1 MKTKVAVVEDV
12 ERTRKL
18 FVEWLAGSPGIEV
31 VGSFGDAASAV
42 AGMPALLPDVALV
55 DINLPP
61 GETGIEC
68 VRKLKPLLP
77 CTQFVMLT
85 VYEDVNA
92 IFQALSAGATG
103 YLLKETRRE
112 SLLDAISEVSRGGS
126 PMSSSIAR
134 KVVQSFTPPEPKEA
148 PERVDATL
156 SPREREL
163 LELLVQGYLY
173 KEIAD
178 RLTLSRGSVNTYV
191 RRIYE
196 KLHVHTRAEAMLKY
210 WRSGEKEP

>member
-1 MKTKVAVVEDV
+1 MKTKIALVEDV

-18 FVEWLAGSPGIEV
+18 FVEWLSDLPDIEV

-42 AGMPALLPDVALV
+42 SGMPALKPDVALV

-68 VRKLKPLLP
+68 VRKLKPILP
-77 CTQFVMLT
+77 QTQFVMLT

-103 YLLKETRRE
+103 YLLKETRRD
-112 SLLDAISEVSRGGS
+112 SLLAAVEEVRNGGS

-134 KVVQSFTPPEPKEA
+134 KVVQSFSSPA
-148 PERVDATL
+148 PQTEQNRVDSTL

-178 RLTLSRGSVNTYV
+178 RLNLSRGSVNTYV

-210 WRSGEKEP
+210 WRS

>member
-1 MKTKVAVVEDV
+1 MKTKIVLVEDV

-18 FVEWLAGSPGIEV
+18 FIQWLSDLPTVEV
-31 VGSFGDAASAV
+31 VGSFGDAAAAV
-42 AGMPALLPDVALV
+42 AGMPALAPDVALV

-68 VRKLKPLLP
+68 VRKLKPILP
-77 CTQFVMLT
+77 GTQFVMLT

-103 YLLKETRRE
+103 YLLKETRRD
-112 SLLDAISEVSRGGS
+112 SLLAAIEEVRGGGS

-134 KVVQSFTPPEPKEA
+134 KVVQSFSNPAPQAEPN
-148 PERVDATL
+148 RLDSTL

-178 RLTLSRGSVNTYV
+178 RLNLSRGSVNTYV

-210 WRSGEKEP
+210 WRS

>member
-1 MKTKVAVVEDV
+1 MKTKIALVEDV

-18 FVEWLAGSPGIEV
+18 FIDWLSDAPDIEV
-31 VGSFGDAASAV
+31 VGSYGDAASAAAGIPTV
-42 AGMPALLPDVALV
+42 APDVALV

-68 VRKLKPLLP
+68 VRKLKPILP
-77 CTQFVMLT
+77 KTQFVMLT

-112 SLLDAISEVSRGGS
+112 ELLAAIDEVRNGGS

-134 KVVQSFTPPEPKEA
+134 KVVQSFSKPVPTQENPVES
-148 PERVDATL
+148 TL

-163 LELLVQGYLY
+163 LELLVQGFLY

-178 RLTLSRGSVNTYV
+178 KLNLSRGSVNTYV

-210 WRSGEKEP
+210 WRA

>member
-1 MKTKVAVVEDV
+1 MKTKIALVEDV

-18 FVEWLAGSPGIEV
+18 FIEWLADLPEVEV
-31 VGSFGDAASAV
+31 VGSFGDAACAV
-42 AGMPALLPDVALV
+42 AGMPALAPDVALV

-61 GETGIEC
+61 GESGIEC
-68 VRKLKPLLP
+68 VRKLKPILP
-77 CTQFVMLT
+77 NTQFVMLT
-85 VYEDVNA
+85 VYEDANA

-112 SLLDAISEVSRGGS
+112 SLLAAVDEVLHGGS

-134 KVVQSFTPPEPKEA
+134 KVVQSFSRPAPPEAEN
-148 PERVDATL
+148 RVDATL
-156 SPREREL
+156 SPREKEL

-178 RLTLSRGSVNTYV
+178 RLNLSRGSVNTYV

-210 WRSGEKEP
+210 WRS